1 MLKSIAAVLYQD
13 INSPEVRKTARYAM
27 RNYCK
32 SIVDM
37 LRYAY
42 PKKGVLE
49 RDIDLIGAEN
59 LDNALAKGKGVIIVS
74 LHIGSLELG
83 MKALSNAGYPINAIV
98 NNLESG
104 QTDRFIQK
112 QRAHGGVKLIN
123 ASKGI
128 LYMLDVL
135 KRNEAIALM
144 IDSPGTEK
152 GVTVKLGNKI
162 ITAPSGV
169 AAMALRTGAKIVP
182 CGLFRSTNTKFHAII
197 SKPIEFN
204 PGGKLTEDASELTR
218 RTMRAME
225 QMARVFADQWY
236 IFHPLIKDGSTELE
250 RVPEKT
256 REVNLVSHRSLLNR
270 CKRIVACIT
279 FVVHPLKTQDQS
291 PPLSPPPP
299 PPPPSPA

>member
-1 MLKSIAAVLYQD
+1 MAKSIAAVLYLNN
-13 INSPEVRKTARYAM
+13 NSPEVRKTARYAM

-42 PKKGVLE
+42 PKRGVLE

-59 LDNALAKGKGVIIVS
+59 LDNALSKGKGIIIVS

-83 MKALSNAGYPINAIV
+83 MRVLSHAGYPINAVI
-98 NNLESG
+98 NNLGSG
-104 QTDRFIQK
+104 QTDTFIQK
-112 QRAHGGVKLIN
+112 PRAHGGVKLIN
-123 ASKGI
+123 ANKGI
-128 LYMLDVL
+128 LYMLDIL

-152 GVTVKLGNKI
+152 GINVKFGNKI
-162 ITAPSGV
+162 ITAPSGL

-197 SKPIEFN
+197 CKPIEFN
-204 PGGKLTEDASELTR
+204 PGDNLAEDGRELTQQ
-218 RTMRAME
+218 TMRAME

-236 IFHPLIKDGSTELE
+236 IFHPLIKDGA
-250 RVPEKT
+250 VKPE
-256 REVNLVSHRSLLNR
+256 
-270 CKRIVACIT
+270 
-279 FVVHPLKTQDQS
+279 
-291 PPLSPPPP
+291 
-299 PPPPSPA
+299 

>member
-1 MLKSIAAVLYQD
+1 MVKSIAAVLYLNN
-13 INSPEVRKTARYAM
+13 NSPEVRKTARYAM

-83 MKALSNAGYPINAIV
+83 MRALSNAGYPINAVV

-112 QRAHGGVKLIN
+112 PRAHGGVRLIN

-135 KRNEAIALM
+135 RRNEAIALM

-182 CGLFRSTNTKFHAII
+182 CCLIRSTNTKFLAII
-197 SKPIEFN
+197 CKPIEFN
-204 PGGKLTEDASELTR
+204 PGGKLTEDAMELTQQIIQ
-218 RTMRAME
+218 TME

-236 IFHPLIKDGSTELE
+236 IFHPLIKDGAIDLE
-250 RVPEKT
+250 RMPEKT
-256 REVNLVSHRSLLNR
+256 SEVDLV
-270 CKRIVACIT
+270 K
-279 FVVHPLKTQDQS
+279 
-291 PPLSPPPP
+291 
-299 PPPPSPA
+299 